1 MAFKTVH
8 AMVDTDNL
16 LKIFGEKLEFVERE
30 FKENHK
36 VWLEEIQE
44 VARKMFISDFSAEPE
59 LMPKTP
65 SEKKRRCRRRQSS
78 TQDVYKRRFS
88 RSRKSLRRSSVKH
101 LKVQSQANE
110 EDCSQVPE
118 GEVQPVRLTR
128 AATRSMAAAGVPAAK
143 RKVSSIVSV
152 NGRVPLIELSLN
164 DCKNPEM
171 YQKGQASPKHPEV
184 ILLCSEDDKYP
195 QKEAEAKILPS
206 ELDVLETVSPI
217 APGSSRTPGR
227 EASKLKIA
235 SAASKEST
243 SDQESEIEQVA
254 ADSDVLPETDEC
266 VPLST
271 RKPVRRS
278 TRRSS
283 FARLTRYSLSLQ
295 RSAISQEA
303 IRKSIRKSASRRRS
317 VLEYS
322 TSSNQSSF
330 EKIEENEKEC
340 IKANVDNVSDQEQ
353 QEQQKQEPAAQV
365 PEAPE
370 YRVTRSA
377 KRIAISSA
385 EPAQKASG
393 SETQTWKDSAEA
405 QEEEEQYSAPEQSSR
420 RKSYKRAVAEV
431 YDETDVVEGAKDS
444 PPRKRTPSP
453 PCPAAKV
460 IRPMSKTFLQTVQRN
475 QLLMTPMSLSRTM
488 VKSFIKRSTPIK
500 VDTKEKERVRL
511 AKIKKKQEM
520 EEERLQRV
528 EEERKRKLEE
538 VKKRRE
544 LRVKRVLETRE
555 RVEQKEEEK
564 KKRIEQ
570 KFAQIDEKTEKVR
583 EERIAEEKA
592 KKKVA
597 AKRMEEAEARR
608 RQEEEARK
616 QKLQQLEEEER
627 KWEELLQRKK
637 EEEQERQRKL
647 AEARKLQEQRQA
659 QLEKEQQQRD
669 LHLAAERELER
680 RKEQER
686 IQAERERERLEKE
699 KALQLQR
706 ELERTAREDAALEA
720 QREKERIRKEA
731 QEREQKREEQRL
743 AEFNKQ
749 RLEKKV
755 KEEQERLQRENQE
768 MMKKERDNENKLR
781 EEQERKWKEEQDRKA
796 KEAVCAGNKNMLNV
810 TVDVHSPA
818 TESYIMTPKNYS
830 KPKMPKINVESYGMD
845 LASDD
850 STDDEVTPRKPIPAW
865 ANGKALQQQIMYEYY
880 HPIESNDF
888 YGVLLEPRLE
898 HIFGKSKPRYFRRTS
913 SAVWHSP
920 PQIIGS
926 IFGLKKY

>member
-322 TSSNQSSF
+322 TSSSD
-330 EKIEENEKEC
+330 

-405 QEEEEQYSAPEQSSR
+405 QEEGQLLLVNSM

-538 VKKRRE
+538 VKKALGRA
-544 LRVKRVLETRE
+544 LDIKGAVRVIVIFHH
-555 RVEQKEEEK
+555 Q
-564 KKRIEQ
+564 
-570 KFAQIDEKTEKVR
+570 VR

-627 KWEELLQRKK
+627 KREELLQRKK

-880 HPIESNDF
+880 HPIETNDF